1 MAIYP
6 DSATG
11 GVPMSVDGLPGW
23 LITLLRRWKV
33 LDLHRLQGASGG
45 RSRRSLFRDLARV
58 GYVSS
63 YTHAGRY
70 YTLKEIPVFDAH
82 GLWFYQGI
90 GFSRSGT
97 LKATVTFLVNGAEA
111 GHTHGELEDLLR
123 VRVHNTLLLA
133 VREGL
138 IGRERIARVYLYV
151 STDEVRASQ
160 QVEKRRE
167 IVQRVQESRPL
178 VPVLVIEV
186 LVEVVQAS
194 ENVIEPSDVAAR
206 LVARGLSVSVE
217 QVEGVYREHGLK
229 PGKKRNSEPSQP

>member
-1 MAIYP
+1 
-6 DSATG
+6 
-11 GVPMSVDGLPGW
+11 MSRDGSPSR
-23 LITLLRRWKV
+23 LIKLLRRWKA
-33 LDLHRLQGASGG
+33 LDIHRLQRACAG

-58 GYVSS
+58 GYLSS

-70 YTLKEIPVFDAH
+70 YTLKEIPVFDEH

-90 GFSRSGT
+90 GFSRAGT

-138 IGRERIARVYLYV
+138 IGRERIAGVYLYV
-151 STDEVRASQ
+151 SADEVRASQ

-167 IVQRVQESRPL
+167 ILQRVQESRPL
-178 VPVLVIEV
+178 APVLVIEV
-186 LVEVVQAS
+186 LVEAVQAS
-194 ENVIEPSDVAAR
+194 ENVIEPRVVAAR

-217 QVEGVYREHGLK
+217 QVEGVYREHGLE
-229 PGKKRNSEPSQP
+229 PGKKKDSEPSPP